1 MSSPAQILKQGREWE
16 RFGALP
22 AAMPDSKSQEP
33 SEETSSSPLVLPTS
47 LGALPTRVWEPAH
60 PPSSPAQG
68 GSSKAWHCLSL
79 L

>member
-1 MSSPAQILKQGREWE
+1 
-16 RFGALP
+16 
-22 AAMPDSKSQEP
+22 MPDSKSQEP

-47 LGALPTRVWEPAH
+47 LGALPTCVWELAR